1 MDIVWLTDLTGLDD
15 RWSVSA
21 TRRDVEVVEVVAVW
35 AKEDGGDEYSL
46 PCADAGTSVAMAAA
60 VAANSE

>member
-1 MDIVWLTDLTGLDD
+1 MEIVWLTDLTGPGD

-35 AKEDGGDEYSL
+35 PKEDGGDEYSL
-46 PCADAGTSVAMAAA
+46 PCADAGTSAAA
-60 VAANSE
+60 TAVEVREF